1 MAHTA
6 VLQIVPLSQARL
18 AQWAALRQLLWPHHD
33 ASAHL
38 QDGIDMLANARQSAF
53 LALDEHG
60 QAVGFADAALRLDYV
75 NGCES
80 SPVVYL
86 EGIYVQPQQRRQG
99 VARALISHVE
109 RWGIEHGCHELAS
122 DTAIENLASQQMHQ
136 QLGLSETER
145 VVFFKK
151 ALG

>member
-6 VLQIVPLSQARL
+6 VFQIVPLSQARL

-60 QAVGFADAALRLDYV
+60 QAVGFADAALRL
-75 NGCES
+75 
-80 SPVVYL
+80 
-86 EGIYVQPQQRRQG
+86 
-99 VARALISHVE
+99 
-109 RWGIEHGCHELAS
+109 EL
-122 DTAIENLASQQMHQ
+122 L
-136 QLGLSETER
+136 
-145 VVFFKK
+145 
-151 ALG
+151 ALGQAAFADVRQP